1 MIADGPPPAG
11 PLLRY
16 RGDVRNPVRTSWLL
30 FFAFLIGSGILL
42 RLVRSPWLAAI
53 VIVAFVLAWLA
64 LTIVA
69 RTRSPSEPPR
79 PAVKDVTPIE
89 PKLPAGAISPPDPA
103 GVVIVGPE
111 TPMDDLT
118 ARLEALERL
127 RARGLVTDAE
137 YEAKRAQLIADF

>member
-30 FFAFLIGSGILL
+30 FIAFLIGSGILL

-53 VIVAFVLAWLA
+53 VIVAFVLVWMA

-89 PKLPAGAISPPDPA
+89 PKLPAGAIPPPDPA
-103 GVVIVGPE
+103 GVVVVDPE
-111 TPMDDLT
+111 PPMDELT
-118 ARLEALERL
+118 ARLEVLERL
-127 RARGLVTDAE
+127 RARGLVSEAE
-137 YEAKRAQLIADF
+137 YEAKRARLIADF